1 VTERDPPRPNPD
13 ALLAQ
18 VAAEDAG
25 ETRGRLKIFF
35 GAAPGVGK
43 TFAMLETAQAKK
55 REGLDVA
62 VGVLETHGRAETEER
77 MAGLEELPRKAGE
90 FDLDGALERRPQ
102 LLLVDELAHTNAEGS
117 RHRKRWQDVEE
128 LLGAGIDVYS
138 TLNVQHIE
146 SLNDVVAQV
155 TGVVVRE
162 TVPDRV
168 LEMASEVEL
177 IDLPAPELIERLKAG
192 KVYRP
197 EQAARALENFFRPKN
212 LHALREMALRRTAEK
227 VDTRLNAIRQTHT
240 DAGTWAVTER
250 LLVAVG
256 PGPGAENLV
265 RAGKRFA
272 GRMNAEW
279 MVASVGNADVQEA
292 MHLAGTLGGET
303 IRLTGPSVAEA
314 LLEFSRRRNVTTI
327 LVGKAPGSKLVDAL
341 VENSGDIAVLAIQS
355 GAAEPYKKKG
365 HLALPPRREIWE
377 ATAIV
382 ALTTLLSLPLRDK
395 IALPNLVMLYL
406 LASVAVAWRHSRF
419 TAIYSSV
426 LGVAC
431 FDFFCVP
438 PYLTFAVS
446 DTEYLL
452 TFGVMLAV
460 SVLISGLT
468 VQLREQAKQAV
479 ERDSRT
485 TSLYRLARELAHAQR
500 ISEAAEALLEVL
512 GARANVFLAGEDGKI
527 VFRKR
532 IGPEFVPAQ
541 QEEGIAQWVF
551 DHGQPAGKGAA
562 TLPGAEAYYLPL
574 RVQEESFGVLALD
587 RAPAT
592 VEEAALLD
600 TMLTQTSQAMQ
611 RLSALQAARESE
623 VEAEQ
628 ERFRNSLL
636 SAVSHDLKTP
646 LAGIHGAASAI
657 RLQGGKLPE
666 SEREAL
672 LQGIEDESARLGRLA
687 QALLEMSKL
696 EQGGAL
702 RKEPVSLEEV
712 VGSSLERMARVIG
725 ARALHTAIPED
736 LPLIAGDA
744 VLLEQAFQNLIENAC
759 LHSGEA
765 SPIWIEAKRGGAGV
779 VVSVADSGAGF
790 APEEAP
796 RVFEKFFRGQ
806 AARATPGAGLGLAIV
821 KTIVDAHAG
830 RIRAMQRPG
839 GGAMIEFELPLA

>member
-1 VTERDPPRPNPD
+1 MPEREHSRPNPD

-18 VAAEDAG
+18 AAAEERG
-25 ETRGRLKIFF
+25 QTQGRLKIFF

-43 TFAMLETAQAKK
+43 TFAMLETAQAQK
-55 REGLDVA
+55 REGLDVL
-62 VGVLETHGRAETEER
+62 VGVVETHGRADTEER
-77 MAGLEELPRKAGE
+77 MSGLETLPRKEGE
-90 FDLDGALERRPQ
+90 FDLDAALARRPR

-128 LLGAGIDVYS
+128 LLAAGIDVYS

-177 IDLPAPELIERLKAG
+177 IDLPVPELIERLKAG
-192 KVYRP
+192 KVYGA
-197 EQAARALENFFRPKN
+197 EQSARALENFFRSKN
-212 LHALREMALRRTAEK
+212 LHALRELALRRTAEK
-227 VDTRLNAIRQTHT
+227 VDTRLNAIRETQAG
-240 DAGTWAVTER
+240 AGTWPVTER

-256 PGPGAENLV
+256 PGPGAPNLV

-272 GRMNAEW
+272 TRMNAEW
-279 MVASVGNADVQEA
+279 IAASVGNADAQEA
-292 MHLAGTLGGET
+292 MALAGTLGGET
-303 IRLTGPSVAEA
+303 IQLSGPSVAEA
-314 LLEFSRRRNVTTI
+314 LLELARRRNVTTI

-355 GAAEPYKKKG
+355 GAPGPYRKTAEI
-365 HLALPPRREIWE
+365 ALPPRREILE
-377 ATAIV
+377 ATALI
-382 ALTTLLSLPLRDK
+382 AATTMVSLFLRDR

-406 LASVAVAWRHSRF
+406 MASVAVAWRHSRF

-446 DTEYLL
+446 DAEYLL
-452 TFGVMLAV
+452 TFGVMLGV
-460 SVLISGLT
+460 SVLISSLT

-500 ISEAAEALLEVL
+500 ISEAAEALLDVL
-512 GARANVFLAGEDGKI
+512 GGQSNVFLAGEDGKI
-527 VFRKR
+527 SFRKR
-532 IGPEFVPAQ
+532 MRTQFIPPQ
-541 QEEGIAQWVF
+541 QEEGIAQWAF
-551 DHGQPAGKGAA
+551 DHGQAAGKGAA
-562 TLPGAEAYYLPL
+562 TLPGAEAHYSPL

-587 RAPAT
+587 HAPAT
-592 VEEAALLD
+592 VGESALLD

-611 RLSALQAARESE
+611 RLSALGAARDAE
-623 VEAEQ
+623 VVAEQ

-657 RLQGGKLPE
+657 RLQGAKLAE

-702 RKEPVSLEEV
+702 RREPVSLEEI
-712 VGSSLERMARVIG
+712 VGSSLERMARVVG
-725 ARALHTAIPED
+725 ARQVHAAIPED
-736 LPLIAGDA
+736 MPLVSGDA
-744 VLLEQAFQNLIENAC
+744 VLLEQVFQNLIENAC
-759 LHSGEA
+759 LHTEA
-765 SPIWIEAKRGGAGV
+765 SASIWIEARRGGMGA
-779 VVSVADSGAGF
+779 VVSVADNGAGF
-790 APEEAP
+790 APGDAS
-796 RVFEKFFRGQ
+796 RVFEKFFRGES
-806 AARATPGAGLGLAIV
+806 ARGTPGAGLGLAIV
-821 KTIVDAHAG
+821 KMIVNAHCG
-830 RIRAMQRPG
+830 KIRARQRPG
-839 GGAMIEFELPLA
+839 GGAMIEFEVPIA